1 MKKTILIMMVAA
13 LSLQSCIVVKTNGT
27 KGKNGTTWE
36 NSPSENFSGQPME
49 TKTIKVGDFSGIEVE
64 TAIKVY
70 LKPSSEKKI
79 VITSNALKYVSVKNK
94 NGKLAISYD
103 SPKGLTNVNTEITI
117 YTNDLKKITA
127 ESASKIFLEDGFQFT
142 DLELNISSASQMQGK
157 IKAQNLKAE
166 ITSASKFD
174 AELDVHQLDIEAT
187 SAAKVNL
194 SGKARILNIEATSAA
209 KVNAEKLQ
217 YESIKI
223 DHSSLGKVL
232 TLNANALNIKMI

>member
-13 LSLQSCIVVKTNGT
+13 LLLQSCITVKTNGI

-36 NSPSENFSGQPME
+36 ASSSEKFSNQPME
-49 TKTIKVGDFSGIEVE
+49 TKTLNVGDFSGIEVE

-70 LKPSSEKKI
+70 IKPSAEKKI
-79 VITSNALKYVSVKNK
+79 IINSNALKYVSVKNK
-94 NGKLAISYD
+94 NGKLTISYD

-127 ESASKIFLEDGFQFT
+127 ESASKVFLDEGFPFT
-142 DLELNISSASQMQGK
+142 DLELYISSASQMQGK
-157 IKAQNLKAE
+157 IKAQNLKAD
-166 ITSASKFD
+166 ISSASKFE
-174 AELDVHQLDIEAT
+174 AELDVQQLDVEAS

-194 SGKARILNIEATSAA
+194 TGKTKILNIEATSAA

-232 TLNANALNIKMI
+232 TLNANSLNIKMI